1 MKNILLGGLAIVSA
15 IFSMDCRAA
24 ALSNGKSQCDAGVEI
39 CTIVIY
45 AFPADLKH
53 TRCYIKAAFEETDA
67 SAATKGFSWHLV
79 DAVDDQ
85 FKYEFFKQGAKKAIE
100 LKSNEEDILSYNDIL
115 KDSGN
120 RMHWAHLKQ
129 INAPFCTNYDVH
141 VRQITAS
148 GETKECDGS
157 DPVIANNR
165 ISSNSPSL
173 SACPQP

>member
-1 MKNILLGGLAIVSA
+1 MASGPSNYQGYEEGLHPYQSQRLFEDLGDSMKNILLGGLAIVSA

-85 FKYEFFKQGAKKAIE
+85 FNRIFQARR
-100 LKSNEEDILSYNDIL
+100 EE
-115 KDSGN
+115 GN
-120 RMHWAHLKQ
+120 RVK
-129 INAPFCTNYDVH
+129 I
-141 VRQITAS
+141 
-148 GETKECDGS
+148 E
-157 DPVIANNR
+157 
-165 ISSNSPSL
+165 
-173 SACPQP
+173 